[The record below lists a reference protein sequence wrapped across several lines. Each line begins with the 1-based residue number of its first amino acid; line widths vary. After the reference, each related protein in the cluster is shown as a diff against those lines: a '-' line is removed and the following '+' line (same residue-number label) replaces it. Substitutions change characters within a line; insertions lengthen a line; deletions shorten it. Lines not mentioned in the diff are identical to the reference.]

1 MENRS
6 GKIADAVSKNNA
18 LLNRLRE
25 KGHNRLVYGG
35 SKILEELEYGEGATN
50 LLRQAMSEVT
60 HGERLALVVSDV
72 SDITKLDSMN
82 RESYKFIQYE
92 RQYV

>member
-1 MENRS
+1 MPLNVREWTCPECRAHHDRD
-6 GKIADAVSKNNA
+6 INA
-18 LLNRLRE
+18 
-25 KGHNRLVYGG
+25 
-35 SKILEELEYGEGATN
+35 ATN
-50 LLRQAMSEVT
+50 LLRQAMPEVT